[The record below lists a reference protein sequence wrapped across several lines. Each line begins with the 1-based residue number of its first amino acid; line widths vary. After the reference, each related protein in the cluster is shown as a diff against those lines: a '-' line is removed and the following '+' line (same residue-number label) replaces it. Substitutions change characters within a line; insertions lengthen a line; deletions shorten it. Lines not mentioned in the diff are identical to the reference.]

1 MRAALAGV
9 VLAGGLGLSVR
20 LDRSSVTPGQP
31 GERLAIVR
39 LAGGGFSGYALGAA
53 GRVWAWGDGIEG
65 QLGDDLQ
72 GVFSSV
78 PSPVRRL
85 SGAVALAASANS
97 AYALQRD
104 GSVWSWGD
112 DAAGELGDG
121 QQGVVRALPVRVEG
135 LRGVVALAG
144 GSFSAYALGRDGRVW
159 AWGDNAFGQ
168 LGQPL
173 RVAGSSLPRE
183 VAGIE
188 DVLQLSA
195 GSSAAYALGRD
206 GKVWAWGDNAFG
218 ELARPRRLV
227 VSTAPEP
234 VIGLGRTT
242 ALAAGSYSV
251 FALESNGTVW
261 SWGDGS
267 AGELGDGSCRPA
279 GRCGAVRRPVE
290 VRGLH
295 KVVAVAAGGD
305 AAYALGSGGTLWAW
319 GANTYGQLGNG
330 STAGSDL
337 PVKVKVPG
345 KVVAVAA
352 GGDAA
357 YALGSGGTLWAWG
370 ANTYGQLGNGST
382 AGSDLPVKV
391 VALRLPN
398 AEPVGPRPG
407 GPRSAAG

>member
-159 AWGDNAFGQ
+159 AWGDNAFG
-168 LGQPL
+168 
-173 RVAGSSLPRE
+173 
-183 VAGIE
+183 
-188 DVLQLSA
+188 
-195 GSSAAYALGRD
+195 
-206 GKVWAWGDNAFG
+206 

-337 PVKVKVPG
+337 PVKV
-345 KVVAVAA
+345 VV
-352 GGDAA
+352 
-357 YALGSGGTLWAWG
+357 
-370 ANTYGQLGNGST
+370 
-382 AGSDLPVKV
+382 
-391 VALRLPN
+391 LRLPN